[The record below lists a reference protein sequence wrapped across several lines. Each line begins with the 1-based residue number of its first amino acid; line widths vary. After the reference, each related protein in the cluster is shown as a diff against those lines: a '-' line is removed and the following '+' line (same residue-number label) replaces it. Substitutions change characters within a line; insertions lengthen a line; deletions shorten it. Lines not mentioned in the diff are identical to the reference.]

1 MSGLVLIHVVAAAGL
16 DAIGAARAVL
26 APVDA
31 AELPDPVKLSRSCR
45 SVNVITVWHF
55 MSLQINFLPLISQI
69 SQSGLMK
76 SVFVLNKVL
85 RA

>member
-1 MSGLVLIHVVAAAGL
+1 
-16 DAIGAARAVL
+16 
-26 APVDA
+26 
-31 AELPDPVKLSRSCR
+31 
-45 SVNVITVWHF
+45 

-76 SVFVLNKVL
+76 SVFVLNKAL